1 MIKYMLDT
9 NICIYAMKEKPA
21 SVYFTFKLHQGM
33 MCIST
38 ITLSELLYGAEKSS
52 NPAKN
57 IAVVEDFVAR
67 LEVLTFDDA
76 AASHTAQLRAE
87 LAQAGTPIGPYDTMI
102 AGHARSIGV
111 ILVSNNTREFKR
123 VSGLRLEDW
132 V

>member
-21 SVYFTFKLHQGM
+21 SVYLAFKQHQGM

-38 ITLSELLYGAEKSS
+38 ITLMESAY
-52 NPAKN
+52 PAKN

-67 LEVLTFDDA
+67 LEILTFDDA
-76 AASHTAQLRAE
+76 AASHAAQLRAE
-87 LAQAGTPIGPYDTMI
+87 LSNAGTPFGPSDTMI

-111 ILVSNNTREFKR
+111 ILVSNNTREFTR
-123 VSGLRLEDW
+123 VTGLRLKDW

>member
-21 SVYFTFKLHQGM
+21 SVYLAFKQHQGM

-38 ITLSELLYGAEKSS
+38 ITLMELLYGAEKSAY
-52 NPAKN
+52 PAKN

-67 LEVLTFDDA
+67 LEILTFDDA
-76 AASHTAQLRAE
+76 AASHAAQLRAE
-87 LAQAGTPIGPYDTMI
+87 LSNAGTPFGPSDTMI

-111 ILVSNNTREFKR
+111 ILVSNNTREFTR
-123 VSGLRLEDW
+123 VTGLRLKDW